1 MNAAR
6 WAVGMPWRGQD
17 VAYDDATAGQAWR
30 TVWTVGDHDQV
41 APERAPV
48 IAHRPVAGDVGG
60 SAGADDQSS
69 VLQRRRR
76 PQVAAV
82 LRLQSDA
89 AVVRVGQQRVQ
100 IRVQRARCREVVKR
114 GQVSVPPLFGGR
126 QHGMRCGRAS
136 AKQVRL
142 IHSKRA
148 VDRQNFLICGW
159 IITSNTCP
167 ATRPNM
173 AQKQRRSGWTPFS
186 ELSKF

>member
-148 VDRQNFLICGW
+148 GQAELPDLWVDHHIEHLPRDTAEHGSK
-159 IITSNTCP
+159 T
-167 ATRPNM
+167 
-173 AQKQRRSGWTPFS
+173 TPIW
-186 ELSKF
+186 LDTLL